1 MENSFT
7 YKITGK
13 EDHDRALALLAHE
26 TAKYECYISV
36 SKSGSSPK
44 NAKSIMSL
52 ITGCFETG
60 DTLEFSFDGSDA
72 DIAAKNIKTALED
85 SIGL

>member
-1 MENSFT
+1 MKESFT

-13 EDHDRALALLAHE
+13 RDHDTALTLLAHDA
-26 TAKYECYISV
+26 TKYECSISV
-36 SKSGSSPK
+36 AKPGSSPI

-52 ITGCFETG
+52 ITGCFEQG
-60 DTLEFSFDGSDA
+60 DTVEFTFDGSDA
-72 DIAAKNIKTALED
+72 DVATKNIKTALD